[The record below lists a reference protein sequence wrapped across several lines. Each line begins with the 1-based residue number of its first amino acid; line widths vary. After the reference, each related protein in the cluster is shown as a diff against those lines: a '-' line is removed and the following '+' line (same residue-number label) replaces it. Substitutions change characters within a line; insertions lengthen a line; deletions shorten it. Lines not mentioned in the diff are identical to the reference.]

1 MIIVR
6 NEWAINGSIL
16 FLFDACILLFL
27 QLYGVILI
35 KFARRKRMI
44 REAKRK
50 HGVSHRNY
58 KNSVSDLNLA
68 SKTRKENLRIQPD
81 IYLGTYQYLDW
92 YFRRESYPPTTWCFI
107 YPSKWNLSFLDSVDP
122 EVHNLTLGDE
132 QTSENTHRPF
142 SRYRHE
148 TSTGGLMPPNNPY
161 VEYDMKRPSSG
172 R

>member
-1 MIIVR
+1 MAMIIVR
-6 NEWAINGSIL
+6 NEWTINGSIL

-68 SKTRKENLRIQPD
+68 SKTPKEKLRIQPD
-81 IYLGTYQYLDW
+81 IYLGTYQY
-92 YFRRESYPPTTWCFI
+92 FE
-107 YPSKWNLSFLDSVDP
+107 
-122 EVHNLTLGDE
+122 
-132 QTSENTHRPF
+132 
-142 SRYRHE
+142 
-148 TSTGGLMPPNNPY
+148 
-161 VEYDMKRPSSG
+161 
-172 R
+172 

>member
-6 NEWAINGSIL
+6 NEWAINASIF

-81 IYLGTYQYLDW
+81 IYLGTYQY
-92 YFRRESYPPTTWCFI
+92 FE
-107 YPSKWNLSFLDSVDP
+107 
-122 EVHNLTLGDE
+122 
-132 QTSENTHRPF
+132 
-142 SRYRHE
+142 
-148 TSTGGLMPPNNPY
+148 
-161 VEYDMKRPSSG
+161 
-172 R
+172 